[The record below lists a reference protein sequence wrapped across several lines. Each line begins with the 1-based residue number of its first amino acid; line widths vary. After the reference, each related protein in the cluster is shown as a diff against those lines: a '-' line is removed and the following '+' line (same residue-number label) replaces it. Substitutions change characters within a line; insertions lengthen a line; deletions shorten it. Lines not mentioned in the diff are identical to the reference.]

1 MKSSLIYFFIFCLFS
16 GNLCAEKTKVVY
28 AGFALSAEFSD
39 LNTIAK
45 YTNKI
50 IEKAKNDGTQN
61 IIDKSLIEV
70 TKKLELHH
78 INLSYNLISEE
89 TSKIAMSVFLD
100 QEILEEFALPVED
113 CKKINLND
121 CYIYRINNQY
131 QIIFF
136 DFKKMTFIKAVP
148 FEGIYISPPSPKL
161 DEKGK
166 IKLFEESYANGN
178 WLLPPNVNQEVKT
191 RSAKRIYSEIF
202 PLIEVKTFYE
212 NYLGVNPT
220 EEGFKINVDKI
231 SSLTPTHILENIHL
245 LKRQVANYFLAEIAL
260 KHNVPIVPYYEG
272 VGVGGTLRAKY
283 ANRNEV
289 YNLKIPDPTY
299 YVDFL
304 IRGFLKKEFKKDAN
318 VEDLT
323 WWIYGSGI
331 NLKIYEPL
339 LNKEF
344 LNIAMTK
351 ANYKKIPDI
360 MKLNSENEFV
370 NIYQLTLKPLSEEFA
385 NIIGSDFKNK
395 KDKEWLKNTTK
406 NKTKP
411 KDIKKLQKLFA
422 RLSAS

>member
-1 MKSSLIYFFIFCLFS
+1 MKSSLLYFFIFCLFS
-16 GNLCAEKTKVVY
+16 GHLCAEKTKVVY

-100 QEILEEFALPVED
+100 QEILEEFALPIQD
-113 CKKINLND
+113 CKKINLDD

-212 NYLGVNPT
+212 NYLGVNPS

-231 SSLTPTHILENIHL
+231 SSLTPAHILENIHL

-283 ANRNEV
+283 ANKNEV

-385 NIIGSDFKNK
+385 DIIGSDFKNK